1 MSPLSLRSRLTRGLT
16 AGTVLASLAGGLA
29 ACGGDSDAAT
39 TTDTAAGTVTVGAL
53 SNGAAQ
59 QTTVK
64 VSEVKS
70 ISAELPKSLAKSGKL
85 EIEIGRASCRE
96 RVFALV

>member
-39 TTDTAAGTVTVGAL
+39 TTDSAA
-53 SNGAAQ
+53 
-59 QTTVK
+59 
-64 VSEVKS
+64 
-70 ISAELPKSLAKSGKL
+70 
-85 EIEIGRASCRE
+85 
-96 RVFALV
+96 